1 MKRRAVSTL
10 ALAVLFLAGCT
21 KNTTAPVPGSAS
33 NFDSQSYLSLVTAD
47 NVIQSTKTALEAG
60 QFPAS
65 IAGNVKTA
73 LNALI
78 QSYDVANPIYK
89 AYHAAALAGTATAAQ
104 QTAVTNAVNDVTT
117 KTSALTSA
125 KGGN

>member
-1 MKRRAVSTL
+1 MKIFAISILAAVFVLGGCVKSTS
-10 ALAVLFLAGCT
+10 T
-21 KNTTAPVPGSAS
+21 PIPGSA
-33 NFDSQSYLSLVTAD
+33 NTFDSQSYLSLVTAD
-47 NVIQSTKTALEAG
+47 SVIESTKTALVAG

-65 IAGNVKTA
+65 IAGNIKTA

-78 QSYDVANPIYK
+78 QSYDVANPVFV
-89 AYHAAALAGTATAAQ
+89 AYHTAALAGQATAAQ
-104 QTAVTNAVNDVTT
+104 QAAVTSAVSDVTA